1 MSSTHAA
8 SPAGACSAGRKAI
21 RAGIGVGVLLAV
33 LAGLIGFMVERSAHQ
48 QREIQVR
55 QLVTAV
61 AHDLGGR
68 LDRSLSAVI
77 ALSAVLRQGNGK
89 VDNFPLLAR
98 ELINQFGGITA
109 LQLAPGGTISQVEP
123 LPGHERV
130 IGFSPLNDPIQGP
143 EARRSVEL
151 RTLVLTGPFD
161 LRQGGVGVVGRNPVF
176 IRTPD
181 GKEHFWGLVQ
191 VLIRVPDLLV
201 MTRLDAL
208 EQAGLR
214 YELWRMRPDGGG
226 RHVFASSSGRQLENP
241 VDIVIKVPNG
251 EWVLSAAPENGWH
264 SRLAR
269 YGMPLVVLVVAL
281 LGGAASFLLLYRGRL
296 NAD

>member
-1 MSSTHAA
+1 MYAA
-8 SPAGACSAGRKAI
+8 SPSGRQRAI
-21 RAGIGVGVLLAV
+21 RTGIAAGFLIAILAGIIAFMLAQ
-33 LAGLIGFMVERSAHQ
+33 SAHQ

-77 ALSAVLRQGNGK
+77 ALSAVLRQGGGK
-89 VDNFPLLAR
+89 VDNFPDLAR

-123 LPGHERV
+123 LHGHERV

-143 EARRSVEL
+143 EARRAVEL

-176 IRTPD
+176 IRLPD
-181 GKEHFWGLVQ
+181 GSERFWGLVQ
-191 VLIRVPDLLV
+191 VLIRVGDLLV

-226 RHVFASSSGRQLENP
+226 RHVFASSTGHRLEEP
-241 VDIVIKVPNG
+241 VNIAIKVPNG
-251 EWVLSAAPENGWH
+251 EWVLSAAPDHGWY
-264 SRLAR
+264 SRSALI
-269 YGMPLVVLVVAL
+269 GSFFVVLLVAVL
-281 LGGAASFLLLYRGRL
+281 AGVATYLLLCRGKSGGE
-296 NAD
+296 